1 MLVLHLTSK
10 SILIFIPNGCF
21 MSVLNLRKPFYLKD
35 ILSGLVVFLVA
46 LPLCLGIALASG
58 APIISGIIAGI
69 VGGIV
74 VGVLSGSH
82 ISVAGPAAG
91 LTAVILVQLDQLS
104 GNYAAFLLCIIFAG
118 LLQIGFGLF
127 KLGFFANFIPNNVI
141 LGLLAAIGVILIAT
155 QLPYLLGIHDF
166 SWSAVWSGTF
176 FSNFSSLDKGAALI
190 GLLSLFLI
198 LAWDSSPLKKLVL
211 PSALVAVVAAA
222 LLNFILMSMGSP
234 LAVQNHNLIQLPNL
248 LEAPRDVLI
257 FPDFSY
263 LAEPLIY
270 TGAITLAVVASL
282 ETLLNLEAADKLDP
296 QKRSSPP
303 NRELWAQ
310 GTGNIVSGLI
320 GGMPITSV
328 IVRSS
333 VNANSGAR
341 SKCSTIIHGIFLL
354 LAVMFFVPLMNMIPL
369 SALAAILILTGFKL
383 THPKLFKKLYQQGW
397 KQFLPFIITL
407 VAILLTDL
415 LTGILIGL
423 LVSSAFILY
432 GNLNKGVRVYKE
444 KHLHGI
450 VTRIELPSQVTF
462 LNRSALIS
470 ALEHVHKGEQLIL
483 DATQSDS
490 IDPDIYQ
497 VIQEYQNETAIK
509 RKIDL
514 KLIGFKQHY
523 HELDDAVLDIDI
535 STRDLQQQLTPAQ
548 VLNLLKEGN
557 ERFVKNERLQRDI
570 YRQIRVTADQGQHP
584 IAAVLG
590 CMDSRAP
597 TEMLFDVGIGDLFS
611 LRIAGNVAGQKVI
624 GSLEFACQAKGSKV
638 VVVLGH
644 TDCGAVTSA
653 CQLRLQHKSISDIK
667 EMPYIQYILG
677 PLMHSVQSAYDIMQP
692 RELNR
697 PFIDQ
702 VTTLNVHYNIQ
713 YIVNHSSVLKE
724 MLERGEIAIVG
735 AIYDVQTGRVNFL
748 E

>member
-1 MLVLHLTSK
+1 
-10 SILIFIPNGCF
+10 

-35 ILSGLVVFLVA
+35 ILSELVVFLVA

-166 SWSAVWSGTF
+166 SWSAVWPGTF

-222 LLNFILMSMGSP
+222 LLNFILMLIGSP

-470 ALEHVHKGEQLIL
+470 ALEHVHKDEQLIL

>member
-1 MLVLHLTSK
+1 MPALELKNRFHLND
-10 SILIFIPNGCF
+10 L
-21 MSVLNLRKPFYLKD
+21 
-35 ILSGLVVFLVA
+35 LSGVVVFLVA

-69 VGGIV
+69 VGGII
-74 VGVLSGSH
+74 VGLLSGSH
-82 ISVAGPAAG
+82 ISVSGPAAG
-91 LTAVILVQLDQLS
+91 LTAVILVQLDQLG
-104 GNYAAFLLCIIFAG
+104 GNYAAFLLCIVFAG
-118 LLQIGFGLF
+118 ILQILFGIF

-141 LGLLAAIGVILIAT
+141 LGLLAAIGAILIVT
-155 QLPYLLGIHDF
+155 QLPYLFGLTDF
-166 SWSAVWSGTF
+166 SWEKVWTATPDTF
-176 FSNFSSLDKGAALI
+176 LQHFDAGAAFI

-198 LAWDSSPLKKLVL
+198 LAWDSSPLKKLAI
-211 PSALVAVVAAA
+211 PSALIAVVIAAV
-222 LLNFILMSMGSP
+222 LNFVLMNIGSP
-234 LAVQNHNLIQLPNL
+234 WTVQSNNLIQLPNIL
-248 LEAPRDVLI
+248 QAPQEVLV

-270 TGAITLAVVASL
+270 TGAITLAIVASL

-310 GTGNIVSGLI
+310 GAGNIVSGLI
-320 GGMPITSV
+320 GGMPVTSV

-333 VNANSGAR
+333 VNANTGAR
-341 SKCSTIIHGIFLL
+341 SKYSTIIHGILLL
-354 LAVMFFVPLMNMIPL
+354 LAVLFFVQLMNMIPL
-369 SALAAILILTGFKL
+369 SALAAILIVTGFKL
-383 THPKLFKKLYQQGW
+383 THPKLFKQLYQKGW

-415 LTGILIGL
+415 LTGILVGL
-423 LVSSAFILY
+423 FTSSAFILY
-432 GNLNKGVRVYKE
+432 GNFNKGVRVYKE

-470 ALEHVHKGEQLIL
+470 ALEHVHKDQQLII
-483 DATQSDS
+483 DATQCDS

-497 VIQEYQNETAIK
+497 VIQDYQNETAVK
-509 RKIDL
+509 RQVDL

-523 HELDDAVLDIDI
+523 EEVDDAVLDIYI
-535 STRDLQQQLTPAQ
+535 STRDLQRKLSPQQVVT
-548 VLNLLKEGN
+548 LLKEGN

-570 YRQIRVTADQGQHP
+570 YRQIRVTADEGQHP

-597 TEMLFDVGIGDLFS
+597 TEMIFDVGIGDLFS
-611 LRIAGNVAGQKVI
+611 LRIAGNIAGQKVL

-638 VVVLGH
+638 ILVLGH

-653 CQLRLQHKSISDIK
+653 CQLRLQEKQVSDVK
-667 EMPYIQYILG
+667 EMPHIQYVLG
-677 PLMHSVQSAYDIMQP
+677 PLMRSVESVYDIMQP
-692 RELNR
+692 RELNKA
-697 PFIDQ
+697 FINQ
-702 VTTLNVHYNIQ
+702 VTAMNVHYNIQ
-713 YIVNHSSVLKE
+713 YIINNSIVLKD
-724 MLERGEIAIVG
+724 LLDRSEIAIIG
-735 AIYDVQTGRVNFL
+735 AIYDVKTGHVEFL
-748 E
+748 DA

>member
-1 MLVLHLTSK
+1 
-10 SILIFIPNGCF
+10 

-155 QLPYLLGIHDF
+155 QLPYLFGINDF

-198 LAWDSSPLKKLVL
+198 LAWDSSSLKKLVL

-222 LLNFILMSMGSP
+222 LLNFILMLIGSP

>member
-1 MLVLHLTSK
+1 MPALELKNRFHLND
-10 SILIFIPNGCF
+10 L
-21 MSVLNLRKPFYLKD
+21 
-35 ILSGLVVFLVA
+35 LSGVVVFLVA

-69 VGGIV
+69 VGGII
-74 VGVLSGSH
+74 VGLLSGSH
-82 ISVAGPAAG
+82 ISVSGPAAG
-91 LTAVILVQLDQLS
+91 LTAVILVQLDQLG
-104 GNYAAFLLCIIFAG
+104 GNYAAFLLCIVFAG
-118 LLQIGFGLF
+118 ILQILFGIF

-141 LGLLAAIGVILIAT
+141 LGLLAAIGAILIVT
-155 QLPYLLGIHDF
+155 QLPYLFGLTDF
-166 SWSAVWSGTF
+166 SWKNIWNATPDTF
-176 FSNFSSLDKGAALI
+176 LQHFDAGAALI

-198 LAWDSSPLKKLVL
+198 LAWDNSPLKKLAI
-211 PSALVAVVAAA
+211 PSALIAVVIAAV
-222 LLNFILMSMGSP
+222 LNFVLMNIGSP
-234 LAVQNHNLIQLPNL
+234 WAVQTNNLIQLPNIL
-248 LEAPRDVLI
+248 QAPHEVLV

-270 TGAITLAVVASL
+270 TGAITLAIVASL

-310 GTGNIVSGLI
+310 GAGNIVSGLI
-320 GGMPITSV
+320 GGMPVTSV

-333 VNANSGAR
+333 VNANTGAR
-341 SKCSTIIHGIFLL
+341 SKYSTIIHGILLL
-354 LAVMFFVPLMNMIPL
+354 LAVLFFVQLMNMIPL
-369 SALAAILILTGFKL
+369 SALAAILIVTGFKL
-383 THPKLFKKLYQQGW
+383 THPKLFKQLYQKGW

-415 LTGILIGL
+415 LTGILVGL
-423 LVSSAFILY
+423 FTSSAFILY
-432 GNLNKGVRVYKE
+432 GNFNKGVRVYKE

-470 ALEHVHKGEQLIL
+470 ALEHVHKDQQLII
-483 DATQSDS
+483 DATQCDS

-497 VIQEYQNETAIK
+497 VIQDYQNETAVK
-509 RKIDL
+509 RQVDL

-523 HELDDAVLDIDI
+523 EEVDDAVLDIYI
-535 STRDLQQQLTPAQ
+535 STRDLQRKLSPQQVVT
-548 VLNLLKEGN
+548 LLKEGN

-570 YRQIRVTADQGQHP
+570 YRQIRVTADEGQHP

-597 TEMLFDVGIGDLFS
+597 TEMIFDVGIGDLFS
-611 LRIAGNVAGQKVI
+611 LRIAGNIAGQKVL

-638 VVVLGH
+638 ILVLGH

-653 CQLRLQHKSISDIK
+653 CQLRLQEKQVSDVK
-667 EMPYIQYILG
+667 EMPHIQYVLG
-677 PLMHSVQSAYDIMQP
+677 PLMRSVESVYDIMQP
-692 RELNR
+692 REVNKA
-697 PFIDQ
+697 FINQ
-702 VTTLNVHYNIQ
+702 VTAMNVHYNIQ
-713 YIVNHSSVLKE
+713 YIINNSTVLKD
-724 MLERGEIAIVG
+724 LLDRGEIAIIG
-735 AIYDVQTGRVNFL
+735 AIYDVKTGHVEFL
-748 E
+748 DA